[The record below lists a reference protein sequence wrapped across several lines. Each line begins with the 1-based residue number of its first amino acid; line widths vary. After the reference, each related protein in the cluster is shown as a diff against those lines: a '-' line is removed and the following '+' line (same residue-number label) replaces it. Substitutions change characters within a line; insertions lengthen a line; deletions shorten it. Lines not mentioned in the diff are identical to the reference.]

1 MPAAEKQNLFDNIAG
16 AMASVAV
23 EIQARQLS
31 HFDRADPAYGAGVR
45 AALAAREQR

>member
-1 MPAAEKQNLFDNIAG
+1 MNGVPG
-16 AMASVAV
+16 
-23 EIQARQLS
+23 EIQARQLA